1 MQELAS
7 LANGSVREI
16 QELALTAFTP
26 KTDIPVAVVPDNH
39 EVKTLEHFQLQPSL
53 IRQEVRL
60 ISVSSL
66 IAYVQKFA
74 DPRTAIFAD
83 KSETRIEAVLDYH
96 SAANS
101 PEWAKHR
108 AVYDCPYS
116 DEWQEWASRDKRPM
130 NQTDFAEFLEN
141 HIQDIAPVSDNYK
154 GPSGTELLEMVLA
167 FQETR
172 KAEFKSVRRLQDGT
186 FQMSYSDEK
195 DGSGNTSLPEKIS
208 LAIAPFH
215 NGAPYQV
222 EARIRYRLKDGG
234 LALWYELI
242 EPKKIVEHAFTEI
255 VVDLENQLEKIPVYE
270 GSIK

>member
-39 EVKTLEHFQLQPSL
+39 EVQTLEHFQLQPSL
-53 IRQEVRL
+53 IRQAVRL
-60 ISVSSL
+60 LSASSL
-66 IAYVQKFA
+66 IAYVKKFA
-74 DPRTAIFAD
+74 DQRTAIFAD
-83 KSETRIEAVLDYH
+83 KSQTRIEAVLDYH
-96 SAANS
+96 SAAYS
-101 PEWAKHR
+101 PEWANHR

-116 DEWQEWASRDKRPM
+116 DEWQEWSARDKRAM

-141 HIQDIAPVSDNYK
+141 HIHDIAPVSDDYK
-154 GPSGTELLEMVLA
+154 GPSGTALLEMVLA

-195 DGSGNTSLPEKIS
+195 SGSGNTSLPENIS

-215 NGAPYQV
+215 NGVRYQV

-255 VVDLENQLEKIPVYE
+255 VVDLENQLENIPVYE

>member
-1 MQELAS
+1 MQDI
-7 LANGSVREI
+7 ANNTVREI
-16 QELALTAFTP
+16 QELSITAHTP
-26 KTDIPVAVVPDNH
+26 KTDIPCAVVPRSHNV
-39 EVKTLEHFQLQPSL
+39 ESLEHYQLQPAL
-53 IRQEVRL
+53 IRQAVNL
-60 ISVSSL
+60 ISASSL
-66 IAYVQKFA
+66 IAYVKKFS
-74 DPRTAIFAD
+74 DERTAIFAD
-83 KSETRIEAVLDYH
+83 KSVTRIEAVLDYH
-96 SAANS
+96 SGPGSA
-101 PEWAKHR
+101 EWATHR
-108 AVYDCPYS
+108 AVYNCPYS
-116 DEWQEWASRDKRPM
+116 DEWKEWAERNKHAM

-255 VVDLENQLEKIPVYE
+255 VVDLETQLENIPVYE

>member
-1 MQELAS
+1 MQELANN
-7 LANGSVREI
+7 AVREI
-16 QELALTAFTP
+16 QELAIAAHTP

-39 EVKTLEHFQLQPSL
+39 SVESLEHFQLTPSL
-53 IRQEVRL
+53 IRQAVRL
-60 ISVSSL
+60 ISASSL
-66 IAYVQKFA
+66 IAYVKKFS

-96 SAANS
+96 SSAEN
-101 PEWAKHR
+101 PEWANHR

-116 DEWQEWASRDKRPM
+116 DAWLEWGKCDKRAM

-141 HIQDIAPVSDNYK
+141 HIQDIAPVSDDYK
-154 GPSGTELLEMVLA
+154 GPSGSDLLDMVLA

-186 FQMSYSDEK
+186 FQLSYSDEK
-195 DGSGNTSLPEKIS
+195 SGSGNTSLPEKIS

-215 NGAPYQV
+215 NGAAYQV

-255 VVDLENQLEKIPVYE
+255 VVDLETQLEDIPVYE

>member
-1 MQELAS
+1 MQDVAI
-7 LANGSVREI
+7 NTVREI
-16 QELALTAFTP
+16 QELAIAAHTP
-26 KTDIPVAVVPDNH
+26 KTDIPAAVVPNNH
-39 EVKTLEHFQLQPSL
+39 SVKSLENLQLQPSL
-53 IRQEVRL
+53 IRQSVNL
-60 ISVSSL
+60 ISASSL
-66 IAYVQKFA
+66 VAYVKKFA
-74 DPRTAIFAD
+74 DGRTAIFAD
-83 KSETRIEAVLDYH
+83 KSATRIEAVLDYH
-96 SAANS
+96 SAPTS
-101 PEWAKHR
+101 PEWTNHR

-116 DEWQEWASRDKRPM
+116 DEWQEWSARDKRPM

-141 HIQDIAPVSDNYK
+141 HIQDIAPISDDYK
-154 GPSGTELLEMVLA
+154 GPSGTALLEMVLA

-195 DGSGNTSLPEKIS
+195 SGSGNTSLPEKIS

-242 EPKKIVEHAFTEI
+242 EPKKIIEHAFTEI
-255 VVDLENQLEKIPVYE
+255 VIDLETQLENIPVYE
-270 GSIK
+270 GSI

>member
-1 MQELAS
+1 MQDI
-7 LANGSVREI
+7 ANNTVREI
-16 QELALTAFTP
+16 QELSITAHTP
-26 KTDIPVAVVPDNH
+26 KTDIPCAVVPRSHNV
-39 EVKTLEHFQLQPSL
+39 ESREHYQLQPAL
-53 IRQEVRL
+53 IRQAVNL
-60 ISVSSL
+60 ISASSL
-66 IAYVQKFA
+66 IAYVKKFA

-83 KSETRIEAVLDYH
+83 KSVTRIEAVLDYH
-96 SAANS
+96 SAPTSA
-101 PEWAKHR
+101 EWANHR

-116 DEWQEWASRDKRPM
+116 DEWKEWAARDKKAM
-130 NQTDFAEFLEN
+130 DQTDFAEFLEN
-141 HIQDIAPVSDNYK
+141 HIKDIAPVSDDYK
-154 GPSGTELLEMVLA
+154 GPSGTALLEMVLA

-195 DGSGNTSLPEKIS
+195 SGSGNTSLPEKIS

-222 EARIRYRLKDGG
+222 EARIRYRLRDGG

-255 VVDLENQLEKIPVYE
+255 VVDLENQLETVPVYE
-270 GSIK
+270 GSLK